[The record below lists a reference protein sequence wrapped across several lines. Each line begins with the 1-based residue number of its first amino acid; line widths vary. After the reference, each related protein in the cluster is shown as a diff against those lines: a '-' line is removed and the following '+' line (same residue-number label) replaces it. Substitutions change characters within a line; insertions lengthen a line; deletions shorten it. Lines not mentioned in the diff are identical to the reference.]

1 MREEKNR
8 MKITKTQLRKI
19 IKEELLKEAEGWFP
33 NEASYA
39 RELLSIVSKSIDWD
53 VVQAFAF
60 VVDLLEDVNAHA
72 EAKQVNDLLKY
83 LEHAKEVVVELKRAE
98 QKRAEEEENLD
109 TVSKAKQK
117 TKSKTINSVDEGDF

>member
-1 MREEKNR
+1 MPNN
-8 MKITKTQLRKI
+8 QLDYQAMLATYQRKS
-19 IKEELLKEAEGWFP
+19 A
-33 NEASYA
+33 
-39 RELLSIVSKSIDWD
+39 
-53 VVQAFAF
+53 
-60 VVDLLEDVNAHA
+60 DLLAQVIAL
-72 EAKQVNDLLKY
+72 EARVGQNNNTIEALNKQVNDLLKE

>member
-1 MREEKNR
+1 MPNN
-8 MKITKTQLRKI
+8 
-19 IKEELLKEAEGWFP
+19 ELD
-33 NEASYA
+33 Y
-39 RELLSIVSKSIDWD
+39 
-53 VVQAFAF
+53 Q
-60 VVDLLEDVNAHA
+60 DLLATYQRKSADLLAQVIAL
-72 EAKQVNDLLKY
+72 EARVGQNNNTIEALNKQVNDLLKE

>member
-1 MREEKNR
+1 MPNNELDYQVLLA
-8 MKITKTQLRKI
+8 TYQRKSADLLAQVI
-19 IKEELLKEAEGWFP
+19 ALEARVGQNNNTIEALNKQVNALLKE
-33 NEASYA
+33 
-39 RELLSIVSKSIDWD
+39 
-53 VVQAFAF
+53 
-60 VVDLLEDVNAHA
+60 
-72 EAKQVNDLLKY
+72 

>member
-1 MREEKNR
+1 MPNNELDYQVLLA
-8 MKITKTQLRKI
+8 TYHRKS
-19 IKEELLKEAEGWFP
+19 A
-33 NEASYA
+33 
-39 RELLSIVSKSIDWD
+39 
-53 VVQAFAF
+53 
-60 VVDLLEDVNAHA
+60 DLLAQVIAL
-72 EAKQVNDLLKY
+72 EARVGQNNNTIEALNKQVNDLLKE

>member
-1 MREEKNR
+1 MLA
-8 MKITKTQLRKI
+8 TYQRKS
-19 IKEELLKEAEGWFP
+19 A
-33 NEASYA
+33 
-39 RELLSIVSKSIDWD
+39 
-53 VVQAFAF
+53 
-60 VVDLLEDVNAHA
+60 DLLAQVIAL
-72 EAKQVNDLLKY
+72 EARVGQNNYTIEALNKQVNDLLKE

>member
-1 MREEKNR
+1 MPNNELDYRVLLA
-8 MKITKTQLRKI
+8 TYQRKS
-19 IKEELLKEAEGWFP
+19 A
-33 NEASYA
+33 
-39 RELLSIVSKSIDWD
+39 
-53 VVQAFAF
+53 
-60 VVDLLEDVNAHA
+60 DLLAQVIAL
-72 EAKQVNDLLKY
+72 EARVGQNNNTIEALNKQVNDLLKE

>member
-1 MREEKNR
+1 MPNNELDYQVLLA
-8 MKITKTQLRKI
+8 TYQRKS
-19 IKEELLKEAEGWFP
+19 A
-33 NEASYA
+33 
-39 RELLSIVSKSIDWD
+39 
-53 VVQAFAF
+53 
-60 VVDLLEDVNAHA
+60 DLLAQVIAL
-72 EAKQVNDLLKY
+72 EARVSSNNNTIDALNKQVNDLLKE